1 MTKDF
6 RVSHSKL
13 GTWRR
18 CRQQYTYK
26 YVEKLKK
33 KRKSRPLQFGT
44 MVHEMLECWIN
55 GDDPFELL
63 DEMAKKQ
70 GKMFKSELEAYGD
83 IVEDVRTIMTEYFAY
98 HDEKSMMYLRRNGR
112 GAEHKFEIELRDG
125 IKLIGKIDAFGKTR
139 NGLKWLVEHKSFT
152 RMPNEDHRW
161 RNIQSALYIRV
172 NAILGWPSVD
182 GTCWDYIRSKPPA
195 TPELLKSGKMS
206 QRGIDTLPHR
216 VLATLADRGLDPKE
230 FDTLLKSAESN
241 RSTYF
246 QRIFNP
252 VKRRVVD
259 LLWDDMLE
267 TAEEMVMLHGKSS
280 SRTIDR
286 HCEWCDYEPLCR
298 ARLQGLDIDWIKEK
312 EYYVDTKDHS
322 QDWADAV
329 TENG

>member
-1 MTKDF
+1 MSNEF

-18 CRQQYTYK
+18 CRQQYHFK
-26 YVEKLKK
+26 YVDKLKR

-44 MVHEMLECWIN
+44 MIHEMIECWIN
-55 GDDPFELL
+55 GDDPFALL
-63 DEMAKKQ
+63 DDMAKKQ
-70 GKMFKSELEAYGD
+70 GKLFKAELEAYGD
-83 IVEDVRTIMTEYFAY
+83 IVEDVRSIMTEYFDY
-98 HDEKSMMYLRRNGR
+98 HDEKSLMYLRRNGR

-125 IKLIGKIDAFGKTR
+125 VKLIGKIDALAKAKR
-139 NGLKWLVEHKSFT
+139 LRWLVEHKSFT

-161 RNIQSALYIRV
+161 RNIQSAIYVRV
-172 NAILGWPSVD
+172 VDILGWPSVD
-182 GTCWDYIRSKPPA
+182 GTCWDYIRSKAPS

-216 VLATLADRGLDPKE
+216 VLSTLEARGLDPAE
-230 FDTLLKSAESN
+230 FATLLKSAESN
-241 RSTYF
+241 RSNYF
-246 QRIFNP
+246 IRIFNP
-252 VKRRVVD
+252 VKSRVVD
-259 LLWDDMLE
+259 LLWQDMLE
-267 TAEEMVMLHGKSS
+267 TVDEMVLLHGKSK

-298 ARLQGLDIDWIKEK
+298 GVLQGLDVDWIKQK